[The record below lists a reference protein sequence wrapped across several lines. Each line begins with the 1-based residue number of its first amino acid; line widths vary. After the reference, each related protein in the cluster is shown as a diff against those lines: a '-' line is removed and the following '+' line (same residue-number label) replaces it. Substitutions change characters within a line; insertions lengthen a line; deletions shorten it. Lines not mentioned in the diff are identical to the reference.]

1 MKKIAVAF
9 CAVGMILTSLV
20 TFVGCETSEDV
31 ANSLQVSPS
40 EVSLDQYPQSVTLTV
55 GGTSGSV
62 STNDTLK
69 TSAATDL
76 GALAL
81 PLTWAVSNP
90 NIGNIAHSS
99 GNQAVYQRTR
109 GDGINIITCKDQY
122 GLTGIATVK
131 QETQGSDESTDTTL
145 TLSASPLSIPKGQN
159 QTTISVISSGSAP
172 YTWTVLSGS
181 GSFVGDTSARQVT
194 YQTDGSVAD
203 STLQAT
209 DSGGRKG
216 QITVKQL

>member
-1 MKKIAVAF
+1 MKNMALALCAF
-9 CAVGMILTSLV
+9 GMILTSLV
-20 TFVGCETSEDV
+20 TFIGCETSEDV

-40 EVSLDQYPQSVTLTV
+40 EVTMDQYPQSVTLTV
-55 GGTSGSV
+55 GGTSGTS
-62 STNDTLK
+62 STNDTAK
-69 TSAATDL
+69 TSAPSDL

-90 NIGNIAHSS
+90 NIGNISSAS
-99 GNQAVYQRTR
+99 GNQAVYVRTR

-131 QETQGSDESTDTTL
+131 QETQGSGDTTDTTL
-145 TLSASPLSIPKGQN
+145 TLSASPLAIPKGQN
-159 QTTISVISSGSAP
+159 QTIVSVISSGSGP
-172 YTWTVLSGS
+172 FTWSVLSGS
-181 GSFVGDTSARQVT
+181 GSFVGDTSAKQVT
-194 YQTDGSVAD
+194 YQTDGTVAD

-209 DSGGRKG
+209 DSSGRKG

>member
-1 MKKIAVAF
+1 ML
-9 CAVGMILTSLV
+9 LTSLV

-40 EVSLDQYPQSVTLTV
+40 EVSLDQYPQSVTFTV

-62 STNDTLK
+62 STNDTQK

-131 QETQGSDESTDTTL
+131 QETQGSGENTDTTL
-145 TLSASPLSIPKGQN
+145 QLSASPLNIPAGSNQSII
-159 QTTISVISSGSAP
+159 TIVTQSTAG
-172 YTWTVLSGS
+172 YTWSKSGA
-181 GSFVGDTSARQVT
+181 GDFVGSTTGSSVT
-194 YQTDGSVAD
+194 YQTSAPGDSLISV
-203 STLQAT
+203 T
-209 DSGGRKG
+209 DAQGRTG
-216 QITVKQL
+216 QITVTQI